1 MARGKPCSRL
11 SIKLLAML
19 LLAAMAAAAL
29 GLTLQVLGDYL
40 VETVYGSEKR
50 QVQRLQETIDSFR
63 TYVREEEVASTNVEK
78 IGGWNWEHPF
88 IQLTVSANGAILN
101 SSQWGAE
108 LVDSDSG
115 LIFRAGNTTEDN
127 AYPVNFTDGS
137 YLVQVQDFSQNR
149 LYNLVNWSSL
159 IAGALVFLL
168 LMLLYNS
175 RVTSTISRLARQVR
189 QVSKGD
195 LTLEIRPSSRDEI
208 GDLAGDVDAMRL
220 SILDKLQREETAWR
234 ANAELI
240 TAISHDVRTP
250 LTTLIG
256 YLDILGESEYLTPT
270 QQQEYLGVCRQK
282 AEKLRELT
290 NELFSYFLVF
300 GRPEPE
306 LHLESLDAETL
317 LEQMLGEQT
326 ADLIGRGYQ
335 VQAQELPAGRSIRV
349 DVQHLRRIFD
359 NLFSNILK
367 YADRGRP
374 VTVSVFW
381 QGDELHVSI
390 CNYVSA
396 AADRVEST
404 KIGLRTCEKLLTSM
418 GGRFLRRQDAGRF
431 TVELVLPADVSVLLA
446 EGEAHG

>member
-1 MARGKPCSRL
+1 
-11 SIKLLAML
+11 ML

-78 IGGWNWEHPF
+78 IGGWNREHPF

-175 RVTSTISRLARQVR
+175 RVTSTIS
-189 QVSKGD
+189 K
-195 LTLEIRPSSRDEI
+195 
-208 GDLAGDVDAMRL
+208 
-220 SILDKLQREETAWR
+220 
-234 ANAELI
+234 
-240 TAISHDVRTP
+240 
-250 LTTLIG
+250 
-256 YLDILGESEYLTPT
+256 
-270 QQQEYLGVCRQK
+270 
-282 AEKLRELT
+282 
-290 NELFSYFLVF
+290 
-300 GRPEPE
+300 
-306 LHLESLDAETL
+306 
-317 LEQMLGEQT
+317 
-326 ADLIGRGYQ
+326 
-335 VQAQELPAGRSIRV
+335 
-349 DVQHLRRIFD
+349 
-359 NLFSNILK
+359 
-367 YADRGRP
+367 
-374 VTVSVFW
+374 
-381 QGDELHVSI
+381 
-390 CNYVSA
+390 
-396 AADRVEST
+396 
-404 KIGLRTCEKLLTSM
+404 
-418 GGRFLRRQDAGRF
+418 
-431 TVELVLPADVSVLLA
+431 
-446 EGEAHG
+446 